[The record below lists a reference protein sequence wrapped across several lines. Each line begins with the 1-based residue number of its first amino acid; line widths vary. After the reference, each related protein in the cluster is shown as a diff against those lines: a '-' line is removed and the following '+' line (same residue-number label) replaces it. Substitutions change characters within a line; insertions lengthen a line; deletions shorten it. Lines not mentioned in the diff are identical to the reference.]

1 MLIENPFTAA
11 SGLLASADEVMS
23 NKRLIV
29 INLMIFNAISDD
41 PSSIFK

>member
-23 NKRLIV
+23 NKRLLDYYWV
-29 INLMIFNAISDD
+29 IL
-41 PSSIFK
+41 